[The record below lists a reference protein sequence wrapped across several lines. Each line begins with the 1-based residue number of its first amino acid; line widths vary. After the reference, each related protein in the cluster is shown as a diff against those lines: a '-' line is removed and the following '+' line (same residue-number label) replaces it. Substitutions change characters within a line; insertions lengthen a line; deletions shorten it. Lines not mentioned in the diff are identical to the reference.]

1 MLCIYANIHANISD
15 PYSGDDWA
23 GTTKRRMYVDM
34 IVTNSVESGAVPR
47 VTLEKLQEAIP
58 EFEWAKGHF
67 GVLLTEEVV
76 TKLDEM
82 CEEE

>member
-1 MLCIYANIHANISD
+1 MPLASSPRLA
-15 PYSGDDWA
+15 A
-23 GTTKRRMYVDM
+23 M
-34 IVTNSVESGAVPR
+34 VERESWGQSPCD
-47 VTLEKLQEAIP
+47 TLEKLQEAIP
-58 EFEWAKGHF
+58 EFEWTKGHS

>member
-1 MLCIYANIHANISD
+1 M
-15 PYSGDDWA
+15 
-23 GTTKRRMYVDM
+23 
-34 IVTNSVESGAVPR
+34 VERESWGQSPCD
-47 VTLEKLQEAIP
+47 TLEKLQEAIP
-58 EFEWAKGHF
+58 EFEWTKGHS

>member
-1 MLCIYANIHANISD
+1 M
-15 PYSGDDWA
+15 
-23 GTTKRRMYVDM
+23 DM